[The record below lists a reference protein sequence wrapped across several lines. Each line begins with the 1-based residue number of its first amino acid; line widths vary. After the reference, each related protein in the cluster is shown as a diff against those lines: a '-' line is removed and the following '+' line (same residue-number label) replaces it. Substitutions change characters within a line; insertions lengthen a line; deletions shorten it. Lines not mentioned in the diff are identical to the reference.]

1 MSRRASVVST
11 TRRASILSVG
21 GQVSLRPQTSHKN
34 LLIQNQID
42 DEQISNQEIVE
53 KLLSKEE
60 QRKLE
65 RERLIAQLEKEDES
79 GENEEEV
86 KNQTE
91 KTELRKCPY
100 LDTINRAT
108 LDFDFEKLC
117 SVSLSHMNVY
127 CCLVCSKYFQGKAI
141 TCTMNLFFHI
151 ISKVVVREPMPIHTL
166 LIAAIMFF

>member
-11 TRRASILSVG
+11 TRRSSILSVG
-21 GQVSLRPQTSHKN
+21 GQNKL
-34 LLIQNQID
+34 D

-65 RERLIAQLEKEDES
+65 RERLIAQLEKEDEN
-79 GENEEEV
+79 EETEEEV
-86 KNQTE
+86 KSRSE
-91 KTELRKCPY
+91 KTGFRKCPY
-100 LDTINRAT
+100 LDTINREI

-127 CCLVCSKYFQGKAI
+127 CCLVTGKYFQGNAI
-141 TCTMNLFFHI
+141 TSQLIFVFFFPTI
-151 ISKVVVREPMPIHTL
+151 FKVGAREPMPIHTL
-166 LIAAIMFF
+166 SKVAIMSF